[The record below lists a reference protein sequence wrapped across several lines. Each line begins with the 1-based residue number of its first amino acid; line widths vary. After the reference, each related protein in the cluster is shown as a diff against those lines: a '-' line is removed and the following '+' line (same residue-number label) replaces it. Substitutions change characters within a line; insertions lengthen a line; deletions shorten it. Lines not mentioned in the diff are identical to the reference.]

1 MHNPPH
7 PKPRGNHAGR
17 ESHSIYQS
25 SEAGTGSTAGLVA
38 NKIPSFPQ
46 RRSYVTWVTFFRWQR
61 GYLVDAS
68 SPNVR
73 LTCRANSNPKENDH
87 GYRSSR
93 RQPADHAA
101 IAAGLSAAA
110 GSERRKQETG
120 RRAEGVPAGAART
133 PVKNLNRRRRSSW
146 PEKDRP
152 RIGSAKPARTTGL
165 SPVLWDECELG
176 LAPVAHLL
184 VTLQ

>member
-1 MHNPPH
+1 M
-7 PKPRGNHAGR
+7 GTDLQGA
-17 ESHSIYQS
+17 SQQITQQS
-25 SEAGTGSTAGLVA
+25 QQ
-38 NKIPSFPQ
+38 NF
-46 RRSYVTWVTFFRWQR
+46 
-61 GYLVDAS
+61 
-68 SPNVR
+68 
-73 LTCRANSNPKENDH
+73 
-87 GYRSSR
+87 
-93 RQPADHAA
+93 
-101 IAAGLSAAA
+101 SAAA

-152 RIGSAKPARTTGL
+152 KIGSAKPARTTGL